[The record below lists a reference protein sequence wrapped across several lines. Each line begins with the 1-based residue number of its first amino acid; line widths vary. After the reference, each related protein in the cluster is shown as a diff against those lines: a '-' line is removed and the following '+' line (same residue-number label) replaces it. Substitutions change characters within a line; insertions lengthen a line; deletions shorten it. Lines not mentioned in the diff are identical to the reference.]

1 MVSRCSLRLD
11 VASSFTRRR
20 TAPRL
25 RFDLAPTGASW
36 YLTAGARLSFQIHY
50 TPSGK
55 ATTDQLRIGLYFAK
69 EPPRYAV
76 QTVAVS
82 DRKLDIPRYDFN
94 WQLRYD
100 LKQPRFIPRG
110 STLKITA
117 VFDNS
122 PGNPANP
129 DPTKTV
135 HWGQQIF
142 DEMMIGYVEVFTPL
156 PAKSVAAK

>member
-100 LKQPRFIPRG
+100 YKTPKLIPRG
-110 STLKITA
+110 STFKITA
-117 VFDNS
+117 VYNNS
-122 PGNPANP
+122 ESNQANP
-129 DPTKTV
+129 DPTKLVKWGPQTV
-135 HWGQQIF
+135 
-142 DEMMIGYVEVFTPL
+142 DEMMLGYLEYFIPVE
-156 PAKSVAAK
+156 AKVAAK